1 MLKSLLIYVI
11 QPSTSNFSIFLKNYK
26 TVWMRIVAVAGLL
39 FLLFA
44 SHPGRAQDDTDAVDP
59 ILIKLQ
65 GKIISAGDSLPVP
78 YANILNNRT
87 HSGTTTNANGLF
99 TIEMLNIDSLIVT
112 SIGFERSIIKVPG
125 NYTGY
130 NTLTFVML
138 PSNYALREVR
148 VEGDKPKVDLGFETG
163 KTSNIPVELR
173 GDAFNEA
180 PPVLAAF
187 FNPISYWQYYL
198 SKKEKRKRE
207 VRKEMII
214 QQNWEMHSQNYNKEK
229 VMMLTG
235 MNEMEADS
243 FMIWFNS
250 QDVLPYLSSE
260 YQVRATVIEF
270 FHYYKIEKATQAS
283 PQQASPHPSPNE
295 RE

>member
-1 MLKSLLIYVI
+1 
-11 QPSTSNFSIFLKNYK
+11 
-26 TVWMRIVAVAGLL
+26 MRIVFVIGFL
-39 FLLFA
+39 FLVFA
-44 SHPGRAQDDTDAVDP
+44 SYFGRAQDDSDLIDP

-99 TIEMLNIDSLIVT
+99 TIEMLNIDTLVVT
-112 SIGFERSIIKVPG
+112 SIGFERSIIKVPS

-130 NTLTFVML
+130 NILTFVML

-148 VEGDKPKVDLGFETG
+148 VEGEKPKVDLGFETG
-163 KTSNIPVELR
+163 KASNIPVELR

-207 VRKEMII
+207 VRKEMVIMK
-214 QQNWEMHSQNYNKEK
+214 NWEMHSENYNKEK

-235 MNEMEADS
+235 MNELEADS

-260 YQVRATVIEF
+260 YEVRATVIEF
-270 FHYYKIEKATQAS
+270 FHYYKIEKASPQTAS
-283 PQQASPHPSPNE
+283 PQPSPRE

>member
-1 MLKSLLIYVI
+1 MKVA
-11 QPSTSNFSIFLKNYK
+11 
-26 TVWMRIVAVAGLL
+26 AVAGFI

-44 SHPGRAQDDTDAVDP
+44 SCFAQAQDDSDLVDP
-59 ILIKLQ
+59 VLIKLQ
-65 GKIISAGDSLPVP
+65 AKIISAGDSLPVP

-87 HSGTTTNANGLF
+87 HSGTITNVNGLF
-99 TIEMLNIDSLIVT
+99 TFEMLNIDTLIVT
-112 SIGFERSIIKVPG
+112 SIGFERSIIKVPA

-130 NTLTFVML
+130 NTLTFVLL

-148 VEGDKPKVDLGFETG
+148 VEGEKPKVDLGLGTG
-163 KTSNIPVELR
+163 NTSNIPVELR

-207 VRKEMII
+207 VRKDMVIMR
-214 QQNWEMHSQNYNKEK
+214 NWELHSQNYNKEK

-235 MNEMEADS
+235 INEMEADS

-250 QDVLPYLSSE
+250 QDLLPYLSSE
-260 YQVRATVIEF
+260 YEVRATVIEF
-270 FHYYKIEKATQAS
+270 YNYYVIEKAHAS
-283 PQQASPHPSPNE
+283 PSPSEGGEPENK
-295 RE
+295 

>member
-1 MLKSLLIYVI
+1 MKKYLLIYVI
-11 QPSTSNFSIFLKNYK
+11 QTSTSNFYIFLKNYK
-26 TVWMRIVAVAGLL
+26 FHWMRVVAVFGFL
-39 FLLFA
+39 FLVFT
-44 SHPGRAQDDTDAVDP
+44 SFTGQAQDDSDLIDP

-65 GKIISAGDSLPVP
+65 AKIISAGDSLPVP

-87 HSGTTTNANGLF
+87 HSGTTTNAAGLF

-138 PSNYALREVR
+138 PSNYALREIK

-163 KTSNIPVELR
+163 TTSNIPVELR

-207 VRKEMII
+207 VRKEMVM
-214 QQNWEMHSQNYNKEK
+214 QKNWEMHSQNYNKEK

-235 MNEMEADS
+235 MDEMEADS
-243 FMIWFNS
+243 FMIWFNG

-270 FHYYKIEKATQAS
+270 FHYYKIEKAS
-283 PQQASPHPSPNE
+283 PIPSK
-295 RE
+295 

>member
-1 MLKSLLIYVI
+1 MAQEDSDLI
-11 QPSTSNFSIFLKNYK
+11 
-26 TVWMRIVAVAGLL
+26 
-39 FLLFA
+39 
-44 SHPGRAQDDTDAVDP
+44 DP

-65 GKIISAGDSLPVP
+65 AKIISAADSSPVP
-78 YANILNNRT
+78 YANIINNRT
-87 HSGTTTNANGLF
+87 HSGTITNGEGYF
-99 TIEMLNIDSLIVT
+99 TLEMLNIDSLDVT
-112 SIGFERSIIKVPG
+112 SIGFERSVFKVPA

-130 NTLTFVML
+130 NTLTFIML

-163 KTSNIPVELR
+163 KTSNIPIELR

-180 PPVLAAF
+180 PPILAAF

-207 VRKEMII
+207 VRREIVMQK
-214 QQNWEMHSQNYNKEK
+214 NWEMHSQNYNKEK

-235 MNEMEADS
+235 MDEMEADS
-243 FMIWFNS
+243 FMIWFNG

-260 YQVRATVIEF
+260 YEVRATVIEF
-270 FHYYKIEKATQAS
+270 FHYYRIEKAS
-283 PQQASPHPSPNE
+283 PYPSK
-295 RE
+295 

>member
-1 MLKSLLIYVI
+1 MHNFKIQKITVNFCYSKFNIELFHIFEIFKFNGMRLAAATGFLLLIFV
-11 QPSTSNFSIFLKNYK
+11 SIL
-26 TVWMRIVAVAGLL
+26 
-39 FLLFA
+39 
-44 SHPGRAQDDTDAVDP
+44 SRAQDDTELIDP
-59 ILIKLQ
+59 VLIKLQ
-65 GKIISAGDSLPVP
+65 GKIISASDSLPVP
-78 YANILNNRT
+78 YANILNVRT
-87 HSGTTTNANGLF
+87 HSGTITNAAGLF
-99 TIEMLNIDSLIVT
+99 SIEMLNIDSLVVT
-112 SIGFERSIIKVPG
+112 SIGFERGVIKVPG

-130 NTLTFVML
+130 GTLTFIL
-138 PSNYALREVR
+138 KPSNYALGEVK
-148 VEGDKPKVDLGFETG
+148 VEGEKPKVDLGFETG

-187 FNPISYWQYYL
+187 FNPVSYWQYYL

-207 VRKEMII
+207 VRKAII
-214 QQNWEMHSQNYNKEK
+214 LEKNWEMHSQNYNKEK

-235 MNEMEADS
+235 LNEMQADS

-260 YQVRATVIEF
+260 YLVRATVIEF
-270 FHYYKIEKATQAS
+270 FHYYQIEKAQKAS
-283 PQQASPHPSPNE
+283 PQPSPKE

>member
-1 MLKSLLIYVI
+1 MK
-11 QPSTSNFSIFLKNYK
+11 
-26 TVWMRIVAVAGLL
+26 VAAVTGLL

-44 SHPGRAQDDTDAVDP
+44 SYFGRAQDDSDLVDP

-112 SIGFERSIIKVPG
+112 SIGYERSTLKVPG

-207 VRKEMII
+207 VRKDMVIMK
-214 QQNWEMHSQNYNKEK
+214 NWEMHSQNYNKEK

-235 MNEMEADS
+235 INEMEADS

-283 PQQASPHPSPNE
+283 PDPSNGGE
-295 RE
+295 TKKR

>member
-1 MLKSLLIYVI
+1 M
-11 QPSTSNFSIFLKNYK
+11 IFLIPVKKCLLNSCKIFNNELFHIFDHYNIL
-26 TVWMRIVAVAGLL
+26 WMRFAAVTGFL
-39 FLLFA
+39 FLMFA
-44 SHPGRAQDDTDAVDP
+44 SFLGWAQDDSDLVDP

-65 GKIISAGDSLPVP
+65 GKIISAADSLPVP
-78 YANILNNRT
+78 YANVLNNRT
-87 HSGTTTNANGLF
+87 HSGTITNANGLF

-112 SIGFERSIIKVPG
+112 SIGYERSLIKVPG

-130 NTLTFVML
+130 STLTFVML
-138 PSNYALREVR
+138 PSNYALREVK
-148 VEGDKPKVDLGFETG
+148 VEGEKPKVDLGFDTG

-173 GDAFNEA
+173 GDAFDEP

-187 FNPISYWQYYL
+187 FNPVSYWQYYL

-207 VRKEMII
+207 VRKEMVI
-214 QQNWEMHSQNYNKEK
+214 QKNWEMHSQNYNKEK

-235 MNEMEADS
+235 MNEMQSDS

-270 FHYYKIEKATQAS
+270 YHYYLIEKAQKATPQSS
-283 PQQASPHPSPNE
+283 PKE
-295 RE
+295 

>member
-1 MLKSLLIYVI
+1 MQNSLLINFI
-11 QPSTSNFSIFLKNYK
+11 RTSTLNFSIFLKKSKIY
-26 TVWMRIVAVAGLL
+26 WMKIVAFTGLI
-39 FLLFA
+39 FFVFA
-44 SHPGRAQDDTDAVDP
+44 SFFGKAQDDTDLVDP

-65 GKIISAGDSLPVP
+65 GKIISAADSLPVP

-87 HSGTTTNANGLF
+87 HSGTTTNANGQF
-99 TIEMLNIDSLIVT
+99 TLEMLNIDTLIVT
-112 SIGFERSIIKVPG
+112 SIGYERSVIKVPG

-130 NTLTFVML
+130 GTLTFVMM
-138 PSNYALREVR
+138 PSNYALREVK
-148 VEGDKPKVDLGFETG
+148 VEGEKPKVDLGFETG

-173 GDAFNEA
+173 GDAFDEA

-187 FNPISYWQYYL
+187 FNPVSYWQYYL

-207 VRKEMII
+207 VRKAMILEK
-214 QQNWEMHSQNYNKEK
+214 NWEMHSQNYNKEK

-235 MNEMEADS
+235 MNEMQADS
-243 FMIWFNS
+243 FMIWFNG

-270 FHYYKIEKATQAS
+270 FHYYQIEKASPPQPAS
-283 PQQASPHPSPNE
+283 PQPSE
-295 RE
+295 KGKE

>member
-1 MLKSLLIYVI
+1 MKAASVAFLLILV
-11 QPSTSNFSIFLKNYK
+11 
-26 TVWMRIVAVAGLL
+26 
-39 FLLFA
+39 FA
-44 SHPGRAQDDTDAVDP
+44 PFFGQAQDDSELVDP

-65 GKIISAGDSLPVP
+65 GKIISAADSLPVP

-87 HSGTTTNANGLF
+87 HSGTITNANGLF

-112 SIGFERSIIKVPG
+112 SIGYERSLIKIPG

-130 NTLTFVML
+130 GTLTFVMQ
-138 PSNYALREVR
+138 PSNYALREVK
-148 VEGDKPKVDLGFETG
+148 VEGEKPKVDLGFDAG

-173 GDAFNEA
+173 GDAFDET

-187 FNPISYWQYYL
+187 FNPVSYWQYYL

-207 VRKEMII
+207 VRKAMILEK
-214 QQNWEMHSQNYNKEK
+214 NWEMHSQNYNKEK

-235 MNEMEADS
+235 MNEMQADS

-270 FHYYKIEKATQAS
+270 FHYYQIEKAQPAS
-283 PQQASPHPSPNE
+283 PQPSS

>member
-1 MLKSLLIYVI
+1 MRFV
-11 QPSTSNFSIFLKNYK
+11 
-26 TVWMRIVAVAGLL
+26 TVTVLL
-39 FLLFA
+39 FFVLA
-44 SHPGRAQDDTDAVDP
+44 SIVGRAQDDQDLIDP
-59 ILIKLQ
+59 VLIKLQ
-65 GKIISAGDSLPVP
+65 ARIISAGDSSGVP
-78 YANILNNRT
+78 YANIINYRT
-87 HSGTTTNANGLF
+87 HGGTTTNSDGYF

-112 SIGFERSIIKVPG
+112 SIGFEQKKIKVPA

-130 NTLTFVML
+130 NSLTFIML
-138 PSNYALREVR
+138 PSNYALREVL

-163 KTSNIPVELR
+163 RASDISPELR

-207 VRKEMII
+207 VRKEMTI
-214 QQNWEMHSQNYNKEK
+214 QKNWEMHSQNYNKEK

-235 MNEMEADS
+235 MNDLEADS
-243 FMIWFNS
+243 FMVWFNA

-260 YQVRATVIEF
+260 YQVRASIIEF
-270 FHYYKIEKATQAS
+270 FHYYRIEKA
-283 PQQASPHPSPNE
+283 SPNPSSKE
-295 RE
+295 GN

>member
-1 MLKSLLIYVI
+1 MKV
-11 QPSTSNFSIFLKNYK
+11 
-26 TVWMRIVAVAGLL
+26 VAVAGLI
-39 FLLFA
+39 FFVFA
-44 SHPGRAQDDTDAVDP
+44 SFFSQAQDDSDLVDP

-65 GKIISAGDSLPVP
+65 AKIISAGDSLPVP

-87 HSGTTTNANGLF
+87 HSGTTTNASGFF

-112 SIGFERSIIKVPG
+112 SIGFERSVIKVPG

-138 PSNYALREVR
+138 PSNYALREIK

-163 KTSNIPVELR
+163 TVSNIPVELR
-173 GDAFNEA
+173 GDAFNEP

-187 FNPISYWQYYL
+187 FNPVSYWQYYL

-207 VRKEMII
+207 VRKEMVI
-214 QQNWEMHSQNYNKEK
+214 QKNWEMHSQNYNKEK

-235 MNEMEADS
+235 LNEMLADS
-243 FMIWFNS
+243 FMVWFNS

-270 FHYYKIEKATQAS
+270 FHYYQIEKVQKAS
-283 PQQASPHPSPNE
+283 PNKASPNPSE
-295 RE
+295 GGEK

>member
-1 MLKSLLIYVI
+1 
-11 QPSTSNFSIFLKNYK
+11 
-26 TVWMRIVAVAGLL
+26 MRIVAFSG
-39 FLLFA
+39 FLLFILA
-44 SHPGRAQDDTDAVDP
+44 SFVGRGQDDTDSIDP
-59 ILIKLQ
+59 ILIKL
-65 GKIISAGDSLPVP
+65 KARIVSAADSSAVP
-78 YANILNNRT
+78 YANIINYRT
-87 HSGTTTNANGLF
+87 HSGTITNGDGQF
-99 TIEMLNIDSLIVT
+99 TIEMLNIDSLVVT
-112 SIGFERSIIKVPG
+112 SIGFEKSIFKVPG

-130 NTLTFVML
+130 NTLTFIML
-138 PSNYALREVR
+138 PSNYAIGEVR

-163 KTSNIPVELR
+163 KVSDIPTELR

-207 VRKEMII
+207 VRKEMTV
-214 QQNWEMHSQNYNKEK
+214 QKNWELHSQNYNKEK

-235 MNEMEADS
+235 MNDMEADS
-243 FMIWFNS
+243 FMIWFNG

-270 FHYYKIEKATQAS
+270 YHYYKIEKAML
-283 PQQASPHPSPNE
+283 PSTTPAKKD
-295 RE
+295 

>member
-1 MLKSLLIYVI
+1 MK
-11 QPSTSNFSIFLKNYK
+11 
-26 TVWMRIVAVAGLL
+26 VAAVTGLL

-44 SHPGRAQDDTDAVDP
+44 SYFGRAQDDSDLVDP

-112 SIGFERSIIKVPG
+112 SIGYERSTLKVPG

-163 KTSNIPVELR
+163 KTSSIPVELR

-207 VRKEMII
+207 VRKDMVIMK
-214 QQNWEMHSQNYNKEK
+214 NWEMHSQNYNKDK

-243 FMIWFNS
+243 FMIWFNG

-260 YQVRATVIEF
+260 YQVLATVIEF
-270 FHYYKIEKATQAS
+270 FHYYKIEKATHAS
-283 PQQASPHPSPNE
+283 PDPSNGGE
-295 RE
+295 TKKR

>member
-1 MLKSLLIYVI
+1 MKKYLLINVI
-11 QPSTSNFSIFLKNYK
+11 QTSTSNFYIFLKNYK
-26 TVWMRIVAVAGLL
+26 IHWMRIVAVIGFL
-39 FLLFA
+39 FLACVSLT
-44 SHPGRAQDDTDAVDP
+44 GRAQDDSDLIDP

-87 HSGTTTNANGLF
+87 HSGTTTNADGF
-99 TIEMLNIDSLIVT
+99 FSIEMLNIDSLIVT
-112 SIGFERSIIKVPG
+112 SIGFERSILKVPA

-163 KTSNIPVELR
+163 SVSNVPVELR

-207 VRKEMII
+207 VRKEMVM
-214 QQNWEMHSQNYNKEK
+214 QKNWEMHSQNYNKEK

-260 YQVRATVIEF
+260 YQVRATIIEF
-270 FHYYKIEKATQAS
+270 FHYYKIEKA
-283 PQQASPHPSPNE
+283 SPNSIQK
-295 RE
+295 